1 MLLRALPRNSG
12 PSSSTSVFLLFLAF
26 FFGGVSVHGQ
36 ATINSPASVT
46 ECLPQQLTVSG
57 GEPPYTIQ
65 VLPGGATG
73 GEPLETLPTVEEEG
87 SVRWVCDIAAGQN
100 ITFAVRDNSGVVN
113 FSSEVPV
120 LEGTSTDCIGQN
132 SAAEGSATVTSGSAA
147 SSASD
152 ASSASSGSNT
162 SGSASASGSSRSNNT
177 SVSASSTS
185 ATRSSSTVT
194 LSAPTATQT
203 QAQPVDGSAAS
214 KAGVFSA
221 FLALFIAVSAAVFF

>member
-12 PSSSTSVFLLFLAF
+12 PSSSTSFFLLFLALF
-26 FFGGVSVHGQ
+26 LGRVSVNGQ

-87 SVRWVCDIAAGQN
+87 SVRWVADIAAGQN

-132 SAAEGSATVTSGSAA
+132 SAAGGSATVTSGSAT

-152 ASSASSGSNT
+152 ASSASSARSSGST
-162 SGSASASGSSRSNNT
+162 TTAVSARSSGSASASGSSGSSARPSGT
-177 SVSASSTS
+177 TSASAESASASGSSVASTWK
-185 ATRSSSTVT
+185 
-194 LSAPTATQT
+194 TAGG
-203 QAQPVDGSAAS
+203 AGGFVGLVLAALV
-214 KAGVFSA
+214 A
-221 FLALFIAVSAAVFF
+221 